1 MSKTF
6 KIGDVVFL
14 NSNQEL
20 LLTVDFV
27 LDDKPTSL
35 FEVDLSQQM
44 RSLGFKDGDVSCT
57 WFDGTVLKDS
67 LFKAETLTQK

>member
-27 LDDKPTSL
+27 LGDKPTSL
-35 FEVDLSQQM
+35 FEVDLSQ
-44 RSLGFKDGDVSCT
+44 
-57 WFDGTVLKDS
+57 
-67 LFKAETLTQK
+67 